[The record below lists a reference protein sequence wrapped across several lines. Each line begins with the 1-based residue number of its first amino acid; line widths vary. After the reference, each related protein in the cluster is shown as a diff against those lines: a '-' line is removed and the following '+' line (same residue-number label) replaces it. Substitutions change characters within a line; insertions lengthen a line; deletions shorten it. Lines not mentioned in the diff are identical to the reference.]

1 MQYSNVFKNIGRIG
15 IHWYLL
21 FQHHTT
27 LDILR
32 ATPDERDLFTITGT
46 GWHFIKYL
54 GPAVVVVGVD
64 TRSERNTHQVSILNG
79 LNYFYKDANTVLG
92 SGWADISGPL
102 PTHCKSTA
110 ECATRCAHVGCSNI
124 IPTP

>member
-1 MQYSNVFKNIGRIG
+1 MKFSFDGFGSYPEYMQFSSMFKNIGRLA

-32 ATPDERDLFTITGT
+32 ATPDERDLFSITGT

-64 TRSERNTHQVSILNG
+64 TRSERNPHQVSCLIHPVQLC
-79 LNYFYKDANTVLG
+79 YF
-92 SGWADISGPL
+92 
-102 PTHCKSTA
+102 
-110 ECATRCAHVGCSNI
+110 
-124 IPTP
+124 